1 MVKYIDYRRMKKVS
15 KLSDT
20 APILGQAARTQVAAL
35 MAGLAARGYG
45 DLTPAFATVI
55 PQLDAVGARSTVL
68 ARQAGVSKQAM
79 SQLLKQLEELDYVE
93 QIADS
98 TDTRAKRVRL
108 TRRGVAL
115 RQACMDIRTELHKAA
130 IQALGKTN
138 LARLQRDLQT
148 LTRVM
153 TPQK

>member
-1 MVKYIDYRRMKKVS
+1 MVKYIDYRRMWKVS

-20 APILGQAARTQVAAL
+20 APILGQAARAQVAAL
-35 MAGLAARGYG
+35 MAGLAARGYA

-55 PQLDAVGARSTVL
+55 PQLDATGARSTVL

-98 TDTRAKRVRL
+98 TDTRAKMVRL

-130 IQALGKTN
+130 IQALGRTN